1 MISSIKIFRQTEE
14 PEKNINNYLSPFFYD
29 AFLLFTI
36 YKLLISYGNICQR
49 ALSQRKAKAKHTN
62 TYKLCIQILMLNDA
76 YFFFKESVLAYMM
89 HD

>member
-49 ALSQRKAKAKHTN
+49 ALSQRKAKAKHT
-62 TYKLCIQILMLNDA
+62 KHIQTLYTDINVKRRILL
-76 YFFFKESVLAYMM
+76 L
-89 HD
+89 